1 MILKDWTFEAPYFI
15 LMLLSLILLLPFVT
29 LAFADSGVSSSIDL
43 GFDKLDEYFKGLI
56 ENAKLT
62 GNETPLNT
70 TEDELLDVLDNSI
83 DAGKIGKDLL
93 FVFHELV
100 ESAIKAVSP
109 IDIDPLIVLLISW
122 GVGFL
127 MVYSITKGSVKHLL
141 LFGGI
146 FGLVIVLFMIG
157 GINPQF

>member
-1 MILKDWTFEAPYFI
+1 MTFEAPYFI
-15 LMLLSLILLLPFVT
+15 LILLSLVLLLPFAT
-29 LAFADSGVSSSIDL
+29 LAFADSGVSDSIDL

-62 GNETPLNT
+62 GDETPLGT
-70 TEDELLDVLDNSI
+70 TEDELNEVLDSSI
-83 DAGKIGKDLL
+83 QTGKDGKNLL
-93 FVFHELV
+93 FSFHELV
-100 ESAIKAVSP
+100 ENIINAVVP
-109 IDIDPLIVLLISW
+109 EEYEIDPLIVLLISW

-127 MVYSITKGSVKHLL
+127 MVYGITKGSVKHLI